1 VICPGSVKYGAKAK
15 PILIQDVIVL
25 GDEMAT
31 TATLGVIV
39 GNRDFFP
46 DVLIS
51 EARRDLTKLFAELAI
66 EPVWLGPEDSKLGAV
81 ETWTDA
87 RKCGDLLRRER
98 ERIDGV
104 LVCLPNFGDEKGV
117 ADSIRLA
124 DVNVPIL
131 VQASPDDLDQFGLDR
146 RRDAFCGKI
155 SVCNNL
161 RQFGFKYTLT
171 RDHTVTVLDPRFRED
186 LIKFVQTCKVVRGL
200 SRVRIGAVGA
210 RPNAFNTT
218 RYSEKLFENTGIST
232 NTIDLS
238 EVFGD
243 AARINDGDTRIKAR
257 IDQIHAYA
265 DTSAAP
271 AESLL
276 RMAKF
281 ALIVDDWMDSLGI
294 SATAMQ
300 CWSSLQKNFGVNVC
314 TIMSMMSQRMMPSAC
329 EVDIAGVISMYALQL
344 ASGRPSALVD
354 WNNNYGGNPD
364 KCVLFHCG
372 NWPTEFLPDAKMGT
386 APILGTTLGEENTV
400 GTLNGRTDS
409 GPLTIARV
417 STDDLS
423 GSISTYVAQGDFTD
437 DPLNTFG
444 ARAVV
449 DVPGLPGLM
458 HVICQHGFEHHAAMS
473 RSHCG
478 DAVAEAMSRYKG
490 WRTYHHGRSGELAP
504 IPSMI

>member
-1 VICPGSVKYGAKAK
+1 
-15 PILIQDVIVL
+15 
-25 GDEMAT
+25 MT
-31 TATLGVIV
+31 MTATLGVIL

-46 DVLIS
+46 DVLIA
-51 EARRDLTKLFAELAI
+51 EARRDLTRLFSELAI
-66 EPVWLGPEDSKLGAV
+66 EPVWLSPEDSKLGAV
-81 ETWTDA
+81 ETWADA
-87 RKCGDLLRRER
+87 RKCGDLLRQNRDR
-98 ERIDGV
+98 LDGI
-104 LVCLPNFGDEKGV
+104 LVSLPNFGDEKGV
-117 ADSIRLA
+117 ADSLRLA
-124 DVNVPIL
+124 EVNLPIL
-131 VQASPDDLDQFGLDR
+131 VQAYPDDLDQFGLDR

-171 RDHTVTVLDPRFRED
+171 RDHTVAVADPRFRQD
-186 LIKFVQTCKVVRGL
+186 LIRFVQTCKVVRGL

-218 RYSEKLFENTGIST
+218 RYSEKLFENAGIST
-232 NTIDLS
+232 QTIDLS
-238 EVFGD
+238 EIFGN
-243 AARINDGDTRIKAR
+243 AAQIGDSDPRVRQRIE
-257 IDQIHAYA
+257 QIRAYA
-265 DTSAAP
+265 DASAAP
-271 AESLL
+271 AESLV

-281 ALIVDDWMDSLGI
+281 AIVLDDWMDGLGI
-294 SATAMQ
+294 SATALQ

-329 EVDIAGVISMYALQL
+329 EVDIAGVVSMYALQL

-372 NWPTEFLPDAKMGT
+372 NWATEFLPGAKMGT

-400 GTLNGRTDS
+400 GTLNGRTDA
-409 GPLTIARV
+409 GPVTIARV
-417 STDDLS
+417 STDDLN
-423 GSISTYVAQGDFTD
+423 GLICTYVAQGEFTD

-449 DVPGLPGLM
+449 DVGGLPRLM
-458 HVICQHGFEHHAAMS
+458 HVICQHGFEHHSAMN
-473 RSHCG
+473 RVHCG

-490 WRTYHHGRSGELAP
+490 WRTYHHNRAAELPP
-504 IPSMI
+504 IPCSLAV